1 MTMSDKGSEP
11 TVHLLCNSHL
21 DPVWLWEW
29 PEGAGEALAL
39 ARTVCD
45 LCEEFEGFV
54 FNRNEVQ
61 FYQWIEE
68 YDPGLF
74 RRIQALVKARRWHVM
89 GGWFL
94 QPDCNLPAGESFV
107 RQILVGR
114 RYFRERFG
122 AEPTTAANL
131 DSFGHTRGLVQILA
145 RSGYDSY
152 LFCRPKLH
160 ESSLP
165 APALTWV
172 GYDGS
177 EVTAVL
183 AESHYNSAPGEAAE
197 KIRGWMEKE
206 EGKRVRHV
214 PWGVGDHGGGPSRR
228 DLRAVAELVEEGTG
242 ARILHST
249 PEAFVADL
257 RARGGPLPRHEGDLN
272 PWAVGCYTSA
282 MRLKRNH
289 RRLESTLFLAEAMA
303 ATAWAQGK
311 MEYPRDELAGAL
323 RALLAN
329 QFHDILG
336 GTSIPSGEETALD
349 ELGHGLTLARR
360 VQTRAFFALAAGE
373 ASDLEDGHPIFVYNP
388 HPFPLRTV
396 VECELQPA
404 WPHREDQY
412 GIPTVTRRGRRIPA
426 QAEQQESNIN
436 EDHRK
441 RVVFAATLKPS
452 SMNRFDC
459 SFTKVRKRPAP
470 KARIRNGVLRFR
482 NEELDVVVN
491 ARTGLLDRFRIAG
504 EDTLAPGALRPLV
517 MRDNADPWGMTVSG
531 FRKPAGRFNLMS
543 QAAAARFAGV
553 DGERLPA
560 VRVIEDG
567 PVRTVVEALFGFG
580 GSAICQRYKLP
591 REGAEV
597 EVELRV
603 LWQEKDR
610 MLKLSIP
617 TPWKAGRVMGQVA
630 YGVEAF
636 PGNGA
641 EMVAQ
646 RWLAVLG
653 GEGGSE
659 TGPGGG
665 ESALTVINDCTYG
678 FDFKGGELRLS
689 LLRAPAHA
697 AHPTGSGR
705 PILHQDRFTPRMDQG
720 EHRFRFWL
728 TGGPAQERIATAPRE
743 AQARNQ
749 LPPSL
754 AYRPPR
760 GSGSA
765 LSGPMLGD
773 KAIQLTAF
781 KRAEEGEELILRL
794 FEPTGRTRQT
804 TLTVPC
810 AGVKTRVKMGPF
822 ELKTLRVDPS
832 TGAVREVNLLEE

>member
-1 MTMSDKGSEP
+1 MPEKGAET

-29 PEGAGEALAL
+29 PEGAGEAVAL

-45 LCEEFEGFV
+45 LCEEFEGLV

-68 YDPGLF
+68 YDPDLF
-74 RRIQALVKARRWHVM
+74 GRIGALVKAGRWHVM

-94 QPDCNLPAGESFV
+94 QPDCNLPSGESFV
-107 RQILVGR
+107 RQILVGK
-114 RYFRERFG
+114 RYFREKFG
-122 AEPTTAANL
+122 VEPTTAANL

-165 APALTWV
+165 AAELTWV

-177 EVTAVL
+177 EVTATL
-183 AESHYNSAPGEAAE
+183 AESHYNSAPGKAAG
-197 KIRGWMEKE
+197 KIREWMEKE
-206 EGKRVRHV
+206 EEKVVRQV

-228 DLRAVAELVEEGTG
+228 DLRAIADLMEGGTG

-282 MRLKRNH
+282 MRLKRSH
-289 RRLESTLFLAEAMA
+289 RRLESAFFLAEAMA
-303 ATAWAQGK
+303 ATAWGQGR
-311 MEYPRDELAGAL
+311 MDYPREELTGAL

-336 GTSIPSGEETALD
+336 GTSVPAGEETALE

-360 VQTRAFFALAAGE
+360 VQTRAYFALAAGE
-373 ASDLEDGHPIFVYNP
+373 APGREGSHPILVYNP
-388 HPFPLRTV
+388 HPFPLRTL
-396 VECELQPA
+396 VECEVQPA
-404 WPHREDQY
+404 WPDREDQY
-412 GIPTVTRRGRRIPA
+412 GIPTVTCRGRRLPA

-441 RVVFAATLKPS
+441 RVVFAARLTPG

-459 SFTKVRKRPAP
+459 SFRKVRKRPAP
-470 KARIRNGVLRFR
+470 RARIRNGRLRFR
-482 NEELDVVVN
+482 TGELDVVVN
-491 ARTGLLDRFRIAG
+491 ARTGLLDRLRIRG
-504 EDTLAPGALRPLV
+504 VDYLAAGALKPLV
-517 MRDNADPWGMTVSG
+517 MRDDADPWGMRVSG
-531 FRKPAGRFNLMS
+531 FRKPAGRFSLMS

-553 DGERLPA
+553 EVEKLPA

-567 PVRTVVEALFGFG
+567 PVRMVVEALLGFG

-591 REGAEV
+591 REGVHV

-617 TPWKAGRVMGQVA
+617 TPWVWARAMGQVA
-630 YGVEAF
+630 YGMEAF
-636 PGNGA
+636 PGNGK
-641 EMVAQ
+641 EMVAHS
-646 RWLAVLG
+646 WLAVLA
-653 GEGGSE
+653 GEGGP
-659 TGPGGG
+659 TARPGKG
-665 ESALTVINDCTYG
+665 ESALTVINDSTYG

-697 AHPTGSGR
+697 AHPSGSGR
-705 PILHQDRFTPRMDQG
+705 PILHQDRFTPRLDQG
-720 EHRFRFWL
+720 EHVFRFWM
-728 TGGPAQERIATAPRE
+728 TGGLAADRIAAISRE

-749 LPPSL
+749 VPLSL
-754 AYRPPR
+754 AYRTPGGAER
-760 GSGSA
+760 V
-765 LSGPMLGD
+765 LSGPTLSD
-773 KAIQLTAF
+773 RAIQITTF
-781 KRAEEGEELILRL
+781 KRAEEGKDLIVRL
-794 FEPTGRTRQT
+794 FEPTGRARKT
-804 TLTVPC
+804 TLTLPC

-822 ELKTLRVDPS
+822 ELKTLRVDPA